1 MNCSQLEGAVARAT
15 GESRRTIRHLGF
27 SLADP
32 LEVGFDPEPSDVVK
46 FLDWDEV
53 AGARYAQLALY

>member
-1 MNCSQLEGAVARAT
+1 MTQAQLDRAVAAAT
-15 GESRRTIRHLGF
+15 GESRRTVSELGF

-32 LEVGFDPEPSDVVK
+32 LETHFDPEPSDVAR

-53 AGARYAQLALY
+53 AGRRYRRVSVF